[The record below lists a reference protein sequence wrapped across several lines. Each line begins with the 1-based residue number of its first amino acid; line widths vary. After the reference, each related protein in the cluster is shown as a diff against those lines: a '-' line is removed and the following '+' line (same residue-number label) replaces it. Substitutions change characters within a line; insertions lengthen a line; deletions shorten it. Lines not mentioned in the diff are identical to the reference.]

1 MMEEQQTEM
10 KSDIVSADRKPEE
23 ARTHGNRME

>member
-1 MMEEQQTEM
+1 MMEEQTEM
-10 KSDIVSADRKPEE
+10 KSDMVSADRKPGE